1 MSHTIHAITVTHS
14 LCNWKFAS
22 PDLPH
27 LFVSLSQPPP
37 LWQTLALCVYESIS
51 FKKKIFIYLA
61 VLGLRCGTLALYL
74 WHAGYRACG
83 LGNSSTC
90 WMLVPQKELN
100 PHPPALQGGFL
111 TSGSSVKSHDYV
123 SICYICMFVLDSAY
137 K

>member
-1 MSHTIHAITVTHS
+1 MSHTIHAITATHS

-37 LWQTLALCVYESIS
+37 LWQTLVLCVYESIS
-51 FKKKIFIYLA
+51 FKKNIHLFGC
-61 VLGLRCGTLALYL
+61 LGSSL
-74 WHAGYRACG
+74 WHIGSLSVACR
-83 LGNSSTC
+83 LQSMWAWLLLNMLDVSSPKGIEPTSFC
-90 WMLVPQKELN
+90 TARWILN
-100 PHPPALQGGFL
+100 QWII
-111 TSGSSVKSHDYV
+111 SEVHDYV